1 VDVVDVAVN
10 VVVDVVVELVVDE
23 EEEEEEDEVVL
34 VLDTVLLEG
43 DAPVWPLRV
52 SKPGR

>member
-1 VDVVDVAVN
+1 MDVVDVAVE
-10 VVVDVVVELVVDE
+10 VVADE
-23 EEEEEEDEVVL
+23 EVEEEDEEDKEEEEAVL
-34 VLDTVLLEG
+34 VLDTVLLGG